1 MSIKDLITEKIRNNY
16 SPVHFELINESHL
29 HKGSSHSESHF
40 KLTVISD
47 LFSGMALV
55 KRHQMIYKSLELEIK
70 SIHALSLKLYTPAE
84 WEENNQQTP
93 KSPDCS
99 NS

>member
-1 MSIKDLITEKIRNNY
+1 
-16 SPVHFELINESHL
+16 
-29 HKGSSHSESHF
+29 
-40 KLTVISD
+40 
-47 LFSGMALV
+47 MALV